1 MKKFP
6 DWLSLIGSVIM
17 IMISSILVKCP
28 HIDQGILYCIFLA
41 QVFFCGLG
49 FNAVFV
55 ILESRTN
62 PKLLAVSYELNLCVA
77 SGSTMIIPVLA
88 KFPDPI
94 PTIWFVLCGTV
105 VIFVVIKIG
114 SRK

>member
-1 MKKFP
+1 M
-6 DWLSLIGSVIM
+6 
-17 IMISSILVKCP
+17 
-28 HIDQGILYCIFLA
+28 
-41 QVFFCGLG
+41 FFCGLG

-88 KFPDPI
+88 KMPDPI
-94 PTIWFVLCGTV
+94 PTIWFIVCGS
-105 VIFVVIKIG
+105 VIIFIVIKIG
-114 SRK
+114 SDKSASTKKKLIDNMELTFLSMI